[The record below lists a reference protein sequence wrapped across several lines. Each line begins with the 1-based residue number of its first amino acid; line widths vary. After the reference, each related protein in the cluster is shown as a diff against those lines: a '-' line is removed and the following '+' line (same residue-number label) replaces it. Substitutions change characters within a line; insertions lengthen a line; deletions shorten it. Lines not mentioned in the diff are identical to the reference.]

1 MNILKNI
8 LKRLFCKHDY
18 KYSCNGIETHSELDF
33 SGDGGYNHWQEYYTE
48 YICTKCGK
56 KKRTYKLK

>member
-1 MNILKNI
+1 MDV

-18 KYSCNGIETHSELDF
+18 KCSCGGIKIYGEPDF
-33 SGDGGYNHWQEYYTE
+33 SNTWQEYYTE

-56 KKRTYKLK
+56 KKTVYKIK

>member
-1 MNILKNI
+1 MNI

-18 KYSCNGIETHSELDF
+18 KYLRNGIKTYREADF
-33 SGDGGYNHWQEYYTE
+33 SGDGYNTWVEHYTE

-56 KKRTYKLK
+56 KKKIFK

>member
-1 MNILKNI
+1 MNI

-18 KYSCNGIETHSELDF
+18 EYFRNGMKTYRESDF
-33 SGDGGYNHWQEYYTE
+33 SGDGYNTWHEYYTE

-56 KKRTYKLK
+56 KKRTYKIK